1 MNGLALA
8 LRRARLENRAFWR
21 NPAAA
26 FFTVV
31 FPLAF
36 LVVAI
41 VALAAPLGGNSEAA
55 RFYTPSVMTFALVT
69 ACYTNLAM
77 GVVLAR
83 EAGILKR
90 LRGTPLPTWAY
101 VAGRVGQAVF
111 VTALLAV
118 VIGLYGAL
126 VHGVSVPIDRL
137 PMLLLTLVLGAATF
151 SALGIAVTAVVPNA
165 GAAPAFINATI
176 LPLLLVSDVLVPL
189 DEGMLATVAGIF
201 PVRHLADALAAAYDP
216 AVPLGAGDGWFG
228 MVILGVWGVAG
239 LLIALR
245 VFIWSPRG

>member
-1 MNGLALA
+1 MTGLVLA

-31 FPLAF
+31 FPLVF
-36 LVVAI
+36 LLVAT
-41 VALAAPLGGNSEAA
+41 VALSAPLGGEREAA
-55 RFYTPSVMTFALVT
+55 RFYTPAVMAFALVT

-90 LRGTPLPTWAY
+90 LRGTPLPAWAY
-101 VAGRVGQAVF
+101 LAGRVGQAVF
-111 VTALLAV
+111 VTALLAL
-118 VIGLYGAL
+118 VIGLYGAVFQGL
-126 VHGVSVPIDRL
+126 FVPIERL
-137 PMLLLTLVLGAATF
+137 PMLLLTLLLGAATF
-151 SALGIAVTAVVPNA
+151 SALGLAVTAVVPDA

-189 DEGMLATVAGIF
+189 DQGMLATVAGVF
-201 PVRHLADALAAAYDP
+201 PVRHLADALASAYDP
-216 AVPLGAGDGWFG
+216 AVPLAASDGPWG
-228 MVILGVWGVAG
+228 LVILGAWGVAG

-245 VFIWSPRG
+245 LFRWSPRA